1 MNRSVLARSGAAVL
15 SAALLLSACSSAP
28 TPALD
33 GTVSSGKASTTPVS
47 AQAISGTNIDAWRQQ
62 VIYLVM
68 PDRFSNGNTS
78 NDGLGQP
85 NCFDPAS
92 PTKFHGGDIQGLRN
106 RLGYIRDLGAT
117 AVWTTPVYK
126 QVGIVNGNSCG
137 YHGYWPDYTNPN
149 DTAIEPKLGTSADLT
164 GLISDL
170 KAGGQK
176 YMMDMV
182 VNHAGYGARIT
193 TQNPSWFHSNCTGD
207 EIVCP
212 LAGLP
217 DFRQEDSAVATYLTN
232 LSETWVTNYAVD
244 AIRMD
249 TVKHVP
255 NTYWQNSWVPGVLAS
270 RPNTFLLG
278 EAFLS
283 GSAAQLKP
291 FLDAGFDSTFNFPL
305 RQALVDSVGRG
316 GSLDR
321 VAGSMQ
327 DTLGTLGLD
336 RTLLQVNLLD
346 NHDVPRF
353 VNEPGSAV
361 AESEIRARAG
371 NAMGL
376 LMTLPGIPQ
385 VYYGNELGMYG
396 GNDPDNRRDMP
407 SWAWTD
413 TGRNATKANFVA
425 GGGNPKVTYDL
436 TKKLIG
442 IRKGNAALW
451 KGNYAEMWRPNG
463 GQNVYA
469 FYRGSGTN
477 RVIVV
482 VNTSGSAATVNLDIQ
497 GNAGISATDKSALS
511 NGTVFNDLLAEGAPA
526 SATVAS
532 GKLPVTIGA
541 GKMGIYRAGATGT
554 GGTGGA
560 AVQVT
565 FQVSASTYFGQDV
578 YLVGDRAELG
588 AWNTASAMAM
598 TPSGCSGS
606 TCTWKTTVSL
616 PPSVAAQFKFIK
628 KPGDSGASVTWEGG
642 NNRTLTTPAT
652 GSTTYNGGTWQ

>member
-1 MNRSVLARSGAAVL
+1 MKRSVLARAGAGAL

-28 TPALD
+28 TPAQA
-33 GTVSSGKASTTPVS
+33 GTVSNAGTVTS
-47 AQAISGTNIDAWRQQ
+47 QAISGTNIDAWRQQ

-68 PDRFSNGNTS
+68 PDRFSNGTTS

-85 NCFDPAS
+85 NCLDTANA
-92 PTKFHGGDIQGLRN
+92 TKFHGGDLQGLRN
-106 RLGYIRDLGAT
+106 KLSYIRDLGAT
-117 AVWTTPVYK
+117 TLWTTPVYK
-126 QVGIVNGNSCG
+126 QVPIVNGSQCG

-149 DTAIEPKLGTSADLT
+149 DTAIEPKLGTSTDLS

-170 KAGGQK
+170 HAGGQK

-182 VNHAGYGARIT
+182 VNHAGYGARIVS
-193 TQNPSWFHSNCTGD
+193 QNPSWFHSNCTGD
-207 EIVCP
+207 EVNCP

-217 DFRQEDSAVATYLTN
+217 DFRQEDSTVATYLTN
-232 LSETWVTNYAVD
+232 LSKTWTSTYAID
-244 AIRMD
+244 GIRMD
-249 TVKHVP
+249 TVKHAP
-255 NTYWQNSWVPGVLAS
+255 TSYWQSSWVPGVLAA

-278 EAFLS
+278 EVFDS
-283 GSAAQLKP
+283 GDLNKLKTY
-291 FLDAGFDSTFNFPL
+291 LDAGFDSTFNFPL
-305 RQALVDSVGRG
+305 RQAMVDSVGKG
-316 GSLDR
+316 GSLDTLATR
-321 VAGSMQ
+321 MQ
-327 DTLGTLGLD
+327 STLTTFGLD

-361 AESEIRARAG
+361 AEAEIRARYS
-371 NAMGL
+371 NALGL
-376 LMTLPGIPQ
+376 LMTMPGIPQ
-385 VYYGNELGMYG
+385 LYYGNELGMYG
-396 GNDPDNRRDMP
+396 GSDPDNRRDMP
-407 SWAWTD
+407 GWAWTD
-413 TGRNATKANFVA
+413 TGRNATQANFVA
-425 GGGNPKVTYDL
+425 GGATPKVTYDL
-436 TKKLIG
+436 TKKLIAV
-442 IRKGNAALW
+442 RKGNESLW
-451 KGNYAEMWRPNG
+451 KGSYAEMWRPNG

-469 FYRGSGTN
+469 FYRGSGAN
-477 RVIVV
+477 RVIVL
-482 VNTSGSAATVNLDIQ
+482 VNTSASAASVNLDIQ
-497 GNAGISATDKSALS
+497 GNTGISAADKSALT
-511 NGTVFNDLLAEGAPA
+511 NGTVFNDLLAEGAPS
-526 SATVAS
+526 SATVTN

-554 GGTGGA
+554 GGTGGT
-560 AVQVT
+560 AVSVT

-588 AWNTASAMAM
+588 AWNTASALAM

-642 NNRTLTTPAT
+642 SNRTLTTPAS

>member
-33 GTVSSGKASTTPVS
+33 GTVSNANGSSQPVS

-68 PDRFSNGNTS
+68 PDRFSNGTTS

-92 PTKFHGGDIQGLRN
+92 PTKFHGGDLQGLRN
-106 RLGYIRDLGAT
+106 KLGYIRDLGAT

-149 DTAIEPKLGTSADLT
+149 DTAIEPKFGTSADLT

-232 LSETWVTNYAVD
+232 LSKTWVTNYAVD

-255 NTYWQNSWVPGVLAS
+255 NTYWQNSWVPGVLAA

-283 GSAAQLKP
+283 GSASQLKP

-361 AESEIRARAG
+361 AETEIRARYG

-407 SWAWTD
+407 AWAWTD
-413 TGRNATKANFVA
+413 TGRNATQATFVA
-425 GGGNPKVTYDL
+425 GGGTPKVTYDL

-541 GKMGIYRAGATGT
+541 GRMGIYRAGATGT

>member
-1 MNRSVLARSGAAVL
+1 MNRSVLARSGAAAL
-15 SAALLLSACSSAP
+15 SAALLLSACSPAP

-33 GTVSSGKASTTPVS
+33 GTVSSGKANTTPVS

-106 RLGYIRDLGAT
+106 KLGYIRDLGAT
-117 AVWTTPVYK
+117 AVWTTPVYR

-193 TQNPSWFHSNCTGD
+193 TQNPSWFHSSCTGD

-217 DFRQEDSAVATYLTN
+217 DFRQEDSTVATYLTN
-232 LSETWVTNYAVD
+232 LSKTWVTNYAVD

-255 NTYWQNSWVPGVLAS
+255 NSYWQNSWVPGVLAA

-283 GSAAQLKP
+283 GSASQLKP

-321 VAGSMQ
+321 VASSMQ

-353 VNEPGSAV
+353 VNEPGSGV
-361 AESEIRARAG
+361 AETEIRARSG

-413 TGRNATKANFVA
+413 TGRNATQANFVA

-442 IRKGNAALW
+442 IRKGNEALW
-451 KGNYAEMWRPNG
+451 KGGYAEMWRPNG

-477 RVIVV
+477 RVIVL
-482 VNTSGSAATVNLDIQ
+482 VNTSASAATVNLDIQ
-497 GNAGISATDKSALS
+497 GNTGISATDKSALS
-511 NGTVFNDLLAEGAPA
+511 NGTVFNDLLVEGAPA
-526 SATVAS
+526 SATVTD
-532 GKLPVTIGA
+532 GKLPVTIPA

-565 FQVSASTYFGQDV
+565 FQVSASTYFGQGV

-588 AWNTASAMAM
+588 AWNTASALAM

-642 NNRTLTTPAT
+642 SNRTLTTPAT